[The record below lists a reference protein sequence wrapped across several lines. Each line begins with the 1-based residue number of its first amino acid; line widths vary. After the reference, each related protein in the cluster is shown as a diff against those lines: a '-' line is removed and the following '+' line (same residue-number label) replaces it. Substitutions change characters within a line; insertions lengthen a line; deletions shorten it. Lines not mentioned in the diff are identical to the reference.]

1 MKSFIE
7 NPKISYD
14 SKFDVMYYSF
24 GDTSNVSGDE
34 DINNIVI
41 MKDIDSDEVKGY
53 TIMNFK
59 RMSESGSELLNELIS
74 VIGQNVFEA
83 MKAKCN

>member
-24 GDTSNVSGDE
+24 GDTSNVYGDE

>member
-1 MKSFIE
+1 
-7 NPKISYD
+7 
-14 SKFDVMYYSF
+14 MYYSF
-24 GDTSNVSGDE
+24 GDTSNVYGDE

-59 RMSESGSELLNELIS
+59 RMSESESELLNELIS

>member
-24 GDTSNVSGDE
+24 GDTSNVYGDE

-74 VIGQNVFEA
+74 VIGQNIFEA